1 MDATHDLKLKSWVE
15 SANDPASDFPMQ
27 NLPFGVFRRRG
38 SKEPPRGGVA
48 IGDQILDLAAVGLK
62 TGPNLNKL
70 AAAGRKAWRELRK
83 VLSIGLSDP
92 KQAKRFS
99 KFLLPMKKA
108 ELFLPIAIGDYSDF
122 FTGIHHATNM
132 GKMFRPDNPLLPNY
146 KWVPIGYHGRA
157 SSIVIS
163 GTPVTRPRGQTR
175 GQTSPPDAAP
185 EFGPSKRLD
194 YEVEL
199 GFVVGPGNA
208 LGKSVPM
215 SRALDHV
222 FGVVLLNDWSA
233 RDIQTWEYQPL
244 GPFLAKSFASTVS
257 PWIVTLEALEPF
269 RCPAFPRLHGDPQ
282 PLPYLFDAA
291 DQREGGYA
299 IGTDMVLRSAQMRA
313 QKMAP
318 ARLSRCSFR
327 DSYWTVA
334 QMVAHQTSNGC
345 NLQPG
350 DLLGSGT
357 ISGAAPDMAG
367 SMIELT
373 QGGKNP
379 LTLPSGETRTFIAD
393 GDEVI
398 QRGRCER
405 EGVVGIGFGEAAGV
419 VKPAP

>member
-1 MDATHDLKLKSWVE
+1 MDATHNPKLKSWVE
-15 SANDPASDFPMQ
+15 SANDPAGDFPIQ
-27 NLPFGVFRRRG
+27 NLPFGVFRRKG
-38 SKEPPRGGVA
+38 SKLAPRGGVA
-48 IGDQILDLAAVGLK
+48 IGDQIFDLAAVGLK
-62 TGPNLNKL
+62 TGPTLNVL
-70 AAAGRKAWRELRK
+70 AAAGRRTWRELRK
-83 VLSIGLSDP
+83 VLCIALSDP
-92 KQAKRFS
+92 KQARRLS
-99 KFLLPMKKA
+99 KYLLPMKKA
-108 ELFLPIAIGDYSDF
+108 ELFLPVAVGDYSDF
-122 FTGIHHATNM
+122 FTGIHHATTM

-163 GTPVTRPRGQTR
+163 GTPVTRPGGQTM
-175 GQTSPPDAAP
+175 PPGSEAP
-185 EFGPSKRLD
+185 LFGPSKRLD

-199 GFVVGPGNA
+199 GFVIGPGNK
-208 LGKSVPM
+208 LGKPVPVA
-215 SRALDHV
+215 RALEHV
-222 FGVVLLNDWSA
+222 FGVVLFNDWSA
-233 RDIQTWEYQPL
+233 RDIQAWEYQPL

-269 RCPAFPRLHGDPQ
+269 RCPAFPRVAADPQ
-282 PLPYLFDAA
+282 PLPYLLDPA

-299 IGTDMVLRSAQMRA
+299 IGTDMYLRSAQMRA

-327 DSYWTVA
+327 DAYWTVA
-334 QMVAHQTSNGC
+334 QMVAHQSSNGC

-357 ISGAAPDMAG
+357 ISGATPDMAG

-373 QGGKNP
+373 QGGKHP
-379 LTLPSGETRTFIAD
+379 LTLPSAETRTFIAD

-405 EGVVGIGFGEAAGV
+405 EGAAAIGFGEASGV
-419 VKPAP
+419 VKPAG